1 MRRLFYA
8 AALAIVAIASGA
20 GQAQEFKVG
29 DLLIDHPWARAS
41 IGQAKA
47 GAAYL
52 VVSNRGTEADRITA
66 ADTPVAKRAEFHTH
80 IMEGGVMKMRPVG
93 AVEVAPGEPVVFQP
107 GGLHVMLMGLKAPL
121 KEGETFPLT
130 LKFENAGQVEIQVK
144 IGAPTA
150 TEPVLPQT
158 SWEEAEAWLHKE
170 LQDKHL

>member
-1 MRRLFYA
+1 MRGFFIA
-8 AALAIVAIASGA
+8 AVLAIAAIVSGA
-20 GQAQEFKVG
+20 VQAYEFKVG

-52 VVSNRGTEADRITA
+52 VVSNGGSEMDRITA
-66 ADTPVAKRAEFHTH
+66 AETPVAKRAELHTH
-80 IMEGGVMKMRPVG
+80 IMEGGVMKMRSVG

-121 KEGETFPLT
+121 KEGESFPLT
-130 LKFENAGQVEIQVK
+130 LKFEKAGKVEIQVK

-150 TEPVLPQT
+150 TEPVMPGDHVHG
-158 SWEEAEAWLHKE
+158 S
-170 LQDKHL
+170 